1 MLTRAWTE
9 EEWAAAGDQLAARGW
24 LHPDGTQTTEGAAA
38 QERMEQETDDLCA
51 PLWAPIGDSGTARL
65 IELISPINDAF
76 VAAGKAHKQL

>member
-1 MLTRAWTE
+1 
-9 EEWAAAGDQLAARGW
+9 
-24 LHPDGTQTTEGAAA
+24 
-38 QERMEQETDDLCA
+38 MEQETDDLCA